1 MSFSHCSKKTKQNNQ
16 AKREHVSPAQAFIY
30 PAAMKSCERKETAMG
45 DSQTG
50 LMAIRH
56 ASGATATLVI
66 KKEMQ
71 LGDNA
76 ACPLKIRF
84 HP

>member
-16 AKREHVSPAQAFIY
+16 APAQAFIY